1 MRHISG
7 LDLNISF
14 LLIQTILNPQLIVL
28 LKGIR
33 GLARIKFLTQS
44 LQINGLRMTSLEL
57 LSSSG
62 NLFLSRSTHPIHF
75 LFQCAICAG
84 YLNFVFWG

>member
-33 GLARIKFLTQS
+33 ELA
-44 LQINGLRMTSLEL
+44 
-57 LSSSG
+57 
-62 NLFLSRSTHPIHF
+62 
-75 LFQCAICAG
+75 
-84 YLNFVFWG
+84 